1 MWQFDRL
8 AATAGPYPSIDVAC
22 SSAVAASVTHPP
34 GALAVAL
41 VAVAALALP
50 ASADARASYC
60 SPSGDTCLSV
70 KRRGEVVLLRIG
82 VVAGVASSYRLCVS
96 APDRSRSCRRF
107 RLRRGRDLDTGEVRW
122 SSRYPHRGPGTYR
135 ARWDL
140 GGGFFP
146 PLSFRIRSAQG

>member
-1 MWQFDRL
+1 M
-8 AATAGPYPSIDVAC
+8 AAT
-22 SSAVAASVTHPP
+22 VTCPRS
-34 GALAVAL
+34 ALAVAL

-50 ASADARASYC
+50 AAAEARTSYC

-96 APDRSRSCRRF
+96 APDRSRRCRRF
-107 RLRRGRDLDTGEVRW
+107 RLRQGRDLATGEVRW
-122 SSRYPHRGPGTYR
+122 SSRFPNTGPGIYR

-146 PLSFRIRSAQG
+146 ALRFRIRSA